1 MLETVTS
8 LSALTAMEIIGPIL
22 LGVALMIGVIYAG
35 RRRKLS
41 ASENVRRDEAT
52 RRLYRS

>member
-1 MLETVTS
+1 
-8 LSALTAMEIIGPIL
+8 MEIVGPIL
-22 LGVALMIGVIYAG
+22 LGAALIAGVIYAW

-41 ASENVRRDEAT
+41 ASQNAHRDAAT

>member
-1 MLETVTS
+1 MLDTLAS
-8 LSALTAMEIIGPIL
+8 LSALTVMEIIGPIL
-22 LGVALMIGVIYAG
+22 LGIALIVGVVYAS

-41 ASENVRRDEAT
+41 ASENARRDDIT

>member
-1 MLETVTS
+1 MLETLTS
-8 LSALTAMEIIGPIL
+8 LSALTVVEIIGPIL
-22 LGVALMIGVIYAG
+22 LGIALVFGVVYAG

-41 ASENVRRDEAT
+41 ASENARRDEVT

>member
-1 MLETVTS
+1 MLDTLTS
-8 LSALTAMEIIGPIL
+8 LGALTAMEIIGPIL
-22 LGVALMIGVIYAG
+22 LGTALIVGVVYAG

-41 ASENVRRDEAT
+41 ASQNAHRDAAT

>member
-8 LSALTAMEIIGPIL
+8 LSALTAVEIIGPIL
-22 LGVALMIGVIYAG
+22 LGVALIFGVVYAG

-41 ASENVRRDEAT
+41 ASENARRDEAT
-52 RRLYRS
+52 KRLYRS